1 MESRRTRG
9 WEKYVVIL
17 HLFPKKV
24 LFLRRRQW
32 NKDLKDLRGQNILR
46 IQMERTVTVEVQ
58 GLKVGVRLDWLR
70 NSKGAHR
77 WSVQWYGKG
86 RCVRNN
92 TMIAL
97 R

>member
-1 MESRRTRG
+1 MGEIRCDFTFISQESLVFEKATMEQRFEG
-9 WEKYVVIL
+9 
-17 HLFPKKV
+17 
-24 LFLRRRQW
+24 
-32 NKDLKDLRGQNILR
+32 LKRAKFAYILR
-46 IQMERTVTVEVQ
+46 IQMERTVAVKVQ
-58 GLKVGVRLDWLR
+58 GLKVGVHLDWLR